1 MRKFDSWYECN
12 KNYCECNSFYCILY
26 KYGILY
32 ILGWCDFIRK
42 ISYKKLWVKIA
53 ENEMSRA
60 EFRKK
65 VEIAPNTLT
74 KLNQNENVS
83 LEIIIKICE
92 FLNCNIG
99 DVCEIAESK
108 EG

>member
-1 MRKFDSWYECN
+1 MRKIN
-12 KNYCECNSFYCILY
+12 
-26 KYGILY
+26 
-32 ILGWCDFIRK
+32 
-42 ISYKKLWVKIA
+42 YKKLWVKIA

-65 VEIAPNTLT
+65 VEISSNTLT

-83 LEIIIKICE
+83 LEIIVKICE
-92 FLNCNIG
+92 FLNCDIG
-99 DVCEIAESK
+99 DVCEVVESK

>member
-1 MRKFDSWYECN
+1 MSRIN
-12 KNYCECNSFYCILY
+12 
-26 KYGILY
+26 
-32 ILGWCDFIRK
+32 
-42 ISYKKLWVKIA
+42 YKKLWVKIA

-65 VEIAPNTLT
+65 VDISPNTLT

-92 FLNCNIG
+92 FLECDIG
-99 DVCEIAESK
+99 DVCEIVEGK
-108 EG
+108 EGYDA

>member
-1 MRKFDSWYECN
+1 MK
-12 KNYCECNSFYCILY
+12 
-26 KYGILY
+26 
-32 ILGWCDFIRK
+32 K
-42 ISYKKLWVKIA
+42 INYKKLWIKIA
-53 ENEMSRA
+53 ENEMSKA

-65 VEIAPNTLT
+65 VEISPNTLT

-92 FLNCNIG
+92 FLNCDIG

-108 EG
+108 EESDA

>member
-1 MRKFDSWYECN
+1 MHGL
-12 KNYCECNSFYCILY
+12 LY
-26 KYGILY
+26 MI
-32 ILGWCDFIRK
+32 GWCDIMRK

-65 VEIAPNTLT
+65 VEISPNTLT

-92 FLNCNIG
+92 FLNCDIG
-99 DVCEIAESK
+99 DVCEITESK

>member
-1 MRKFDSWYECN
+1 MRKIN
-12 KNYCECNSFYCILY
+12 
-26 KYGILY
+26 
-32 ILGWCDFIRK
+32 
-42 ISYKKLWVKIA
+42 YKKLWIKIA
-53 ENEMSRA
+53 ENEMSKA

-65 VEIAPNTLT
+65 AEISPNTLT

-92 FLNCNIG
+92 FLNCDIG
-99 DVCEIAESK
+99 DVCEIAECK

>member
-1 MRKFDSWYECN
+1 
-12 KNYCECNSFYCILY
+12 
-26 KYGILY
+26 
-32 ILGWCDFIRK
+32 
-42 ISYKKLWVKIA
+42 
-53 ENEMSRA
+53 MSRA

-65 VEIAPNTLT
+65 VEISPNTLT

-92 FLNCNIG
+92 FLNCDIG
-99 DVCEIAESK
+99 DVFEIAQSK

>member
-1 MRKFDSWYECN
+1 
-12 KNYCECNSFYCILY
+12 
-26 KYGILY
+26 
-32 ILGWCDFIRK
+32 
-42 ISYKKLWVKIA
+42 
-53 ENEMSRA
+53 MSRA

-65 VEIAPNTLT
+65 VEISPNTLT

-92 FLNCNIG
+92 FLNCDIG

>member
-1 MRKFDSWYECN
+1 MVWFYE
-12 KNYCECNSFYCILY
+12 
-26 KYGILY
+26 
-32 ILGWCDFIRK
+32 K

-53 ENEMSRA
+53 ENYMSRA

-65 VEIAPNTLT
+65 VEISPYTLT

-92 FLNCNIG
+92 FLNCDIG

>member
-1 MRKFDSWYECN
+1 MYGL
-12 KNYCECNSFYCILY
+12 LY
-26 KYGILY
+26 MIK
-32 ILGWCDFIRK
+32 WCDFMRK

-65 VEIAPNTLT
+65 VEISPNTLT

-92 FLNCNIG
+92 FLNCDIG

>member
-1 MRKFDSWYECN
+1 M
-12 KNYCECNSFYCILY
+12 
-26 KYGILY
+26 
-32 ILGWCDFIRK
+32 RK

-53 ENEMSRA
+53 EKEMSRA

-65 VEIAPNTLT
+65 VEISPNTLT

-92 FLNCNIG
+92 FLNCDIG

>member
-1 MRKFDSWYECN
+1 MYGV
-12 KNYCECNSFYCILY
+12 LY
-26 KYGILY
+26 VI
-32 ILGWCDFIRK
+32 GWCDFMRK
-42 ISYKKLWVKIA
+42 INYKKLWVKIA

-65 VEIAPNTLT
+65 VEISPNTLT

-83 LEIIIKICE
+83 LEIIVKICE
-92 FLNCNIG
+92 FLNCDIG
-99 DVCEIAESK
+99 DVCEIVESK

>member
-1 MRKFDSWYECN
+1 MRKIN
-12 KNYCECNSFYCILY
+12 
-26 KYGILY
+26 
-32 ILGWCDFIRK
+32 
-42 ISYKKLWVKIA
+42 YKKLWVKIA

-65 VEIAPNTLT
+65 VDISPNTLT

-83 LEIIIKICE
+83 LDIIIKICE
-92 FLNCNIG
+92 FLNCDIG
-99 DVCEIAESK
+99 DVCEIIENG